1 MATTLVPAFFDVEG
15 IFRTYI
21 NSLTGTDGL
30 VGPGRPITLGAHL
43 HRLRSP
49 ARGCYMILTTVGT
62 PVALD
67 EEGTIGAGR
76 ISASIYSATSR
87 ENAAIAAVAYANV
100 LNALTITTPVVGNVR
115 LMTVDA
121 ITGPLY
127 VPDVDEERYMVD
139 ADLYLASL

>member
-1 MATTLVPAFFDVEG
+1 
-15 IFRTYI
+15 
-21 NSLTGTDGL
+21 
-30 VGPGRPITLGAHL
+30 
-43 HRLRSP
+43 
-49 ARGCYMILTTVGT
+49 
-62 PVALD
+62 LD

-87 ENAAIAAVAYANV
+87 ENAANAAVAYANV

>member
-21 NSLTGTDGL
+21 NSLTDTL
-30 VGPGRPITLGAHL
+30 VGPGHPLTLGAHL

-49 ARGCYMILTTVGT
+49 ARGCYAILTTVGT

-87 ENAAIAAVAYANV
+87 ENAAIAAVEYANM
-100 LNALTITTPVVGNVR
+100 LNSLTITTPVVGNVR

-127 VPDVDEERYMVD
+127 VPDVDEERYLVD
-139 ADLYLASL
+139 CDLYVASL